1 MSVRSLARC
10 LSNSTLVLCL
20 SAAVTVA
27 AAQGK
32 GHGKV
37 PPGQAK
43 KHVTPAAAVVVT
55 REVLVKQG
63 FEVLRVEHIGV
74 TDVVYYRRGNMGRG
88 KGHGPIEHMV
98 VRPSGTIVVFEAA
111 PAPILAEIRIRLGL

>member
-1 MSVRSLARC
+1 MFVRSLTRC
-10 LSNSTLVLCL
+10 LSSSTLVLCL

-74 TDVVYYRRGNMGRG
+74 TDVVQALETLMRE
-88 KGHGPIEHMV
+88 KP
-98 VRPSGTIVVFEAA
+98 
-111 PAPILAEIRIRLGL
+111 

>member
-10 LSNSTLVLCL
+10 FSNTALVLCL
-20 SAAVTVA
+20 SAATTVA

-32 GHGKV
+32 SGKV

-43 KHVTPAAAVVVT
+43 KHVSPAAAVVVT

-74 TDVVYYRRGNMGRG
+74 TEVVYYRRGNMGRG
-88 KGHGPIEHMV
+88 RGRGPIEHMV
-98 VRPSGTIVVFEAA
+98 VRPSG
-111 PAPILAEIRIRLGL
+111 